1 MHHDFRSS
9 ATIKRM
15 RYKNRPEAFE
25 PEPEQPPMQP
35 MQVRNIV
42 MSLPAA
48 VGIIIA
54 TLTFFGSVTIAGV
67 LFASRVANSLENLKE
82 TVASQGKASV
92 ESFKDTTA
100 SIVAQSARIT
110 ALELWQRQVDS
121 VGSQPVKDL
130 RHDLDKLREESDM
143 RRSSL
148 QKP

>member
-1 MHHDFRSS
+1 
-9 ATIKRM
+9 M

-25 PEPEQPPMQP
+25 PEPEQLPIQP
-35 MQVRNIV
+35 IQVRNIV

-48 VGIIIA
+48 IGIIIA
-54 TLTFFGSVTIAGV
+54 TLTFFGSGTIAGV

-100 SIVAQSARIT
+100 SIAAQSVRIT

-121 VGSQPVKDL
+121 VGSQPAKDVK
-130 RHDLDKLREESDM
+130 HDLDKLREEFEA
-143 RRSSL
+143 RRPSA

>member
-1 MHHDFRSS
+1 
-9 ATIKRM
+9 
-15 RYKNRPEAFE
+15 
-25 PEPEQPPMQP
+25 

-48 VGIIIA
+48 IGIIIA
-54 TLTFFGSVTIAGV
+54 TLTFFGSGTIAGV

-121 VGSQPVKDL
+121 IGSQPVKDL
-130 RHDLDKLREESDM
+130 RHDLDKLRDESDM
-143 RRSSL
+143 RRSSA